1 VSGAVNVPVSDTLG
15 VRASGFDR
23 WEPGYID
30 NVQTGARGVNGTQ
43 IGGAH
48 LSALWRPLDILSVR
62 LSALF
67 EDNKQSGEP
76 YVMLGAGL
84 GDLQQAFMLNAGRSE
99 RKFQAYSA
107 TATAKVGGQLVR
119 NLPLRGLAA
128 TLILTASSCI
138 AAPVDFSGVW
148 ERYPPVHDPALT
160 PEAIFVEGAPM
171 PGAKPRLR
179 EPFATQY
186 EALEKKTAAAEESG
200 HPLAD
205 TGIRCLPSGV
215 PAMMTAILPLEIVQ
229 RRNELLILA
238 EELAEIR
245 RIYIN
250 EKMPP
255 AEVAEYVCDDNHYD
269 VDAAGSVIIHS
280 KPEH

>member
-1 VSGAVNVPVSDTLG
+1 
-15 VRASGFDR
+15 
-23 WEPGYID
+23 
-30 NVQTGARGVNGTQ
+30 
-43 IGGAH
+43 
-48 LSALWRPLDILSVR
+48 
-62 LSALF
+62 
-67 EDNKQSGEP
+67 
-76 YVMLGAGL
+76 
-84 GDLQQAFMLNAGRSE
+84 
-99 RKFQAYSA
+99 
-107 TATAKVGGQLVR
+107 VR

-128 TLILTASSCI
+128 TLILTAGSGI

-160 PEAIFVEGAPM
+160 PEAIFAEGAPM

-179 EPFATQY
+179 EPFAIQY

-255 AEVAEYVCDDNHYD
+255 AEEIAPSYHGYSVAHWEGATLVIQTQGIRDEVRFLDMPHSADMRVTERLRLTAPDMLEDQGTIEDPAVLLAPYRFTFRYKRNSTYKVAEYVCDDNHYD
-269 VDAAGSVIIHS
+269 VDAAGSVILHS